1 MKLLVLLLGAE
12 AAVLALEVA
21 HRGVRTLSVVEGFPH
36 LTGGRNFGEGQGGMA
51 QEASLG
57 WSRLDDALA
66 APPCLAA
73 YANAL
78 AVALSCN
85 PRAPGR
91 DLFAYARNGANED
104 EIRGTAHSF
113 FSWRSSRPLL
123 DPIAA
128 GAACVIPSGRRLPP
142 VRDDESRRKSS
153 YGRRHA
159 SRHRVAHRHGRPHR
173 F

>member
-1 MKLLVLLLGAE
+1 MG
-12 AAVLALEVA
+12 
-21 HRGVRTLSVVEGFPH
+21 RDLSQQVPGM
-36 LTGGRNFGEGQGGMA
+36 GQ
-51 QEASLG
+51 EPSLG

-73 YANAL
+73 HSDAL
-78 AVALSCN
+78 AIALSCN
-85 PRAPGR
+85 LA
-91 DLFAYARNGANED
+91 LQVATFVLVLAMARMKTKFG
-104 EIRGTAHSF
+104 G
-113 FSWRSSRPLL
+113 SSLLPELAQQRRPLL

-153 YGRRHA
+153 YVRRHA
-159 SRHRVAHRHGRPHR
+159 SRHRVAHPHGRPHR